1 MTPELNVLIA
11 AVLGGLIGFASSFFT
26 TLLTQKYQETK
37 RKEERQWYL
46 ADQQRKIRT
55 EILNRRY
62 DEAESLITIGMQETL
77 NIAKVIYSVSKSK
90 EIDTKRTKQKEL
102 FELSDQ
108 WSQVEEF
115 EQLHTIVH
123 AIGDSELIDS
133 VINLHVTY
141 TSFLGW
147 IERSLIADLEL
158 DDTLPITK
166 RKLNK
171 VDDYRME
178 TFEHYAHFFR
188 RLDILRSGTYPEKSP
203 AKVEGSPT
211 KINNPK

>member
-11 AVLGGLIGFASSFFT
+11 AILGGLIGFASSFFT
-26 TLLTQKYQETK
+26 TLLTQRYQETK
-37 RKEERQWYL
+37 RKEEREWYL

-62 DEAESLITIGMQETL
+62 DEAESLIMIGMQETL
-77 NIAKVIYSVSKSK
+77 NIAKVIYSASKSRDM
-90 EIDTKRTKQKEL
+90 DTKRAKQKEL

-123 AIGDSELIDS
+123 AIGDSELIGS
-133 VINLHVTY
+133 VINLHITY
-141 TSFLGW
+141 TSFLEW

-178 TFEHYAHFFR
+178 TFENYAHFFR

-203 AKVEGSPT
+203 AEVEGSST